1 MFLQTL
7 PASSGL
13 FHPACFIRTIAL
25 QILEFLLSCEK
36 SMMLSPKGGQ
46 SSLAAIDNQPT
57 ERD

>member
-7 PASSGL
+7 PVSSGL
-13 FHPACFIRTIAL
+13 FHPACFIRIFVL

-46 SSLAAIDNQPT
+46 SSLTSTDNQPT
-57 ERD
+57 DHD

>member
-7 PASSGL
+7 PVSSGL
-13 FHPACFIRTIAL
+13 FHPACFIRIFAL

-46 SSLAAIDNQPT
+46 SSLAAIDNRPT
-57 ERD
+57 DRD